1 MADNLGLRGSEGIVS
16 IAANVAP
23 IAVGDIAETFIGEP
37 IDVNVAANDM
47 DPDGQLDL
55 AGIIVLEQPQRG
67 QAIPQNNGT
76 IRYVPNLDFVGT
88 DTFVYSIPD
97 QEGRFSEPATVSV
110 RVSNSRLQN
119 PDEFLDVNGNG
130 NVSPLDA
137 LLIINF
143 IADNGLFTPVAETDR
158 GPNFYDTQGD
168 QDIDPVDA
176 ILVINFLADRA
187 AEGGAFG
194 EQVSISQPVV
204 DPVVVD
210 FVDIDSNDAAFELT
224 EQPITTVTQPSANLV
239 DASVEDSLDNDN
251 NVIDLI
257 AFDDDDEDEEAD
269 RVEALDAA
277 FGDLI

>member
-1 MADNLGLRGSEGIVS
+1 M
-16 IAANVAP
+16 
-23 IAVGDIAETFIGEP
+23 
-37 IDVNVAANDM
+37 
-47 DPDGQLDL
+47 
-55 AGIIVLEQPQRG
+55 
-67 QAIPQNNGT
+67 
-76 IRYVPNLDFVGT
+76 
-88 DTFVYSIPD
+88 
-97 QEGRFSEPATVSV
+97 
-110 RVSNSRLQN
+110 
-119 PDEFLDVNGNG
+119 
-130 NVSPLDA
+130 
-137 LLIINF
+137 LIINF

-194 EQVSISQPVV
+194 EQVYISQPVV